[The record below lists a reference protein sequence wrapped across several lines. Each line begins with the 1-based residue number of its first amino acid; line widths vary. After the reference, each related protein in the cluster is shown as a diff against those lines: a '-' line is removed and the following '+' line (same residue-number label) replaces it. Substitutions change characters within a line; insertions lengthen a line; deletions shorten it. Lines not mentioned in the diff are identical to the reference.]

1 MDNPVIAAVI
11 LAAGLS
17 RRLGRPKQS
26 IVLAGETL
34 VERSVRIAQEA
45 GLSPVLAVLVDSE
58 QVESIKALGAVALL
72 NRNTWEGLATS
83 IHVGVEWARGINAA
97 GVVLMTCDQPAVQ
110 PDHLRALIA
119 EPSVAVGS
127 AYAGKIGVPAYFP
140 AASFAALLQ
149 LQGDTGARD
158 LLRYA
163 RSIHTEDLA
172 FDIDTEEDVALAQR
186 RFDTARS

>member
-1 MDNPVIAAVI
+1 MSDPPIAAVI

-34 VERSVRIAQEA
+34 VERSIRITQEA
-45 GLSPVLAVLVDSE
+45 GLSPVLVVLVDSDLI
-58 QVESIKALGAVALL
+58 ESVQARGAFALL

-83 IHVGVEWARGINAA
+83 IHVGIDWARGIQAA

-110 PDHLRALIA
+110 PEHLRALIE

-140 AASFAALLQ
+140 SSSFPALLQ

-172 FDIDTEEDVALAQR
+172 FDIDTEADVELAQS
-186 RFDTARS
+186 RFDV